1 MITSKSPQKRH
12 GSTNKKSQEHPD
24 FERNLIWRTNTLD
37 RYNSAS
43 VHQCR
48 KETDE
53 NYKRKKTC
61 IKISNPMY
69 LDT

>member
-1 MITSKSPQKRH
+1 MIKSKSPEKRR
-12 GSTNKKSQEHPD
+12 GSTNKKSQKHPH
-24 FERNLIWRTNTLD
+24 FERNRIWRTNTFN

-53 NYKRKKTC
+53 NYKR
-61 IKISNPMY
+61 
-69 LDT
+69 